1 MGECKIIHY
10 TRTANKLLKLQL
22 ELGEVSNHQNKEV
35 SMGIIMVSLIIIQ
48 RMLYI
53 EWTAVVSM
61 IPLTRYNKG
70 FTLNVMVVEPEYHEW
85 DIYSREAI

>member
-1 MGECKIIHY
+1 
-10 TRTANKLLKLQL
+10 
-22 ELGEVSNHQNKEV
+22 
-35 SMGIIMVSLIIIQ
+35 MVSLIIIQ